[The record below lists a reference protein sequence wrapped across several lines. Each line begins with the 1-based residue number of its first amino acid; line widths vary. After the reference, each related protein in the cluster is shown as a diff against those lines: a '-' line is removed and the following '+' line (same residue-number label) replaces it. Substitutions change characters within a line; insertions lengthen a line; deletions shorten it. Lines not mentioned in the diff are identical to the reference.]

1 MKKPSLTLASGNA
14 HKCEEFSEMLGMPV
28 RSLKDVPR
36 APDFVED
43 GGSFEANAL
52 IKARGLR
59 DFIGDWALADDSGLA
74 VDVLDGAPGIHS
86 ARYAGEHGN
95 DNANNQLLLKKLAG
109 MENRTAKFV
118 CVLALC
124 GPAGEEW
131 VIRGECKGTIAP
143 APSGEAGFGYDPLF
157 HPDGYA
163 QSFAELGAD
172 IKHRISHRSVALD
185 KLLTHPEK
193 PLKRFLCD
201 FPLEEG
207 CREGSC

>member
-1 MKKPSLTLASGNA
+1 MKKLTLTLASGNA

-28 RSLKDVPR
+28 RSLKDVPGV
-36 APDFVED
+36 PDFVED
-43 GGSFEANAL
+43 GDRFEANAL

-74 VDVLDGAPGIHS
+74 VDALDGEPGIHS
-86 ARYAGEHGN
+86 ARFAGAHGN
-95 DNANNQLLLKKLAG
+95 DAANNQLLLEKLAG
-109 MENRTAKFV
+109 MENRSAKFV

-131 VIRGECKGTIAP
+131 VIRGECKGQIAR

-157 HPDGYA
+157 HPDGYD

-172 IKHRISHRSVALD
+172 IKHRISHRSVALEN
-185 KLLTHPEK
+185 LRAHPEQ
-193 PLKRFLCD
+193 PLKRF
-201 FPLEEG
+201 F
-207 CREGSC
+207 